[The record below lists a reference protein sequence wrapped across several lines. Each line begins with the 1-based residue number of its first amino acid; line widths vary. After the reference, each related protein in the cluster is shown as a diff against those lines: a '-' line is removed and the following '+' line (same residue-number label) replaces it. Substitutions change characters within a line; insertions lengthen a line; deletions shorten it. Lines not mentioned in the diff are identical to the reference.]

1 MIDVSLQSQD
11 DKPKAVGDVKILAE
25 LESSPA
31 ETQAPPKTDL
41 SFIDSPK
48 DKAAPKNAPS
58 VDVTRADPSEVAL
71 PKNSSSDATKATEE
85 VKSKDA
91 PAAQKSEAKT
101 PET

>member
-1 MIDVSLQSQD
+1 M
-11 DKPKAVGDVKILAE
+11 
-25 LESSPA
+25 
-31 ETQAPPKTDL
+31 
-41 SFIDSPK
+41 
-48 DKAAPKNAPS
+48 
-58 VDVTRADPSEVAL
+58 DVTRADPSEVAL